1 MRHSLNEN
9 LGIKGTTKSEN
20 RNTLG
25 NVREIVFSNKIK
37 MLITFATWGE
47 CDKCVD
53 EYRYLN

>member
-9 LGIKGTTKSEN
+9 LGNKGTTKSEN

-25 NVREIVFSNKIK
+25 NVMEIDLLNKIK
-37 MLITFATWGE
+37 MVITYATWGE

-53 EYRYLN
+53 E